1 MIPYDQM
8 DPSAVEALKRYLITE
23 LRQVIGERAP
33 IEAIWKRWLRAYKA
47 EPEQRVKNF
56 PFRGSANLVIP
67 VIASDVETIWSRLMG
82 LLFGPENLWS
92 TKPLRPDMVDFAPRL
107 QEFLAWAQRH
117 DIPNLEGEIA
127 DWLLDICKLGTGV
140 LKTRYNR
147 QQQEVYEWRETGA
160 GPGQGI
166 YEAERLI
173 WLHDHPEVKRVAVN
187 DFYLNSSANSIKDAR
202 WSAERITLTW
212 AQLVQ
217 RVQSGLYSGA
227 GLQSQ
232 FGSYSDSFNALG
244 PTGPL
249 EPLRSWWAR
258 SRGSQLEQFRQR
270 MDHVVPGYGD
280 LFEVFEFWLN
290 YDIRNNTRPRAL
302 VCTIHL
308 ESESYLRLD
317 WNPFFN
323 QEKPY
328 DDGRYLR
335 QEGRFWGIGLCEM
348 LYGTQEE
355 VSTMNNQRIDNA
367 TVVNV
372 SMFTAL
378 KTSNIMQDEP
388 LWPGRIL
395 EVQSHED
402 LKALPM
408 GQKYDSTVPAEEMVI
423 NYARNRTGVNDYIS
437 GNNDPS
443 IGYAALGT
451 NIAQQTQAAK
461 RFDQVLRECRT
472 CLSSVGQKVVE
483 LYQQFS
489 QGQKTFFAMG
499 PQDGKIVQQIL
510 RMPTDLIRMGVAIDV
525 TATSAAFSKDADIRT
540 NMLVMQMMMQ
550 VNQQI
555 LQGTMML
562 VNPQTPPPIKMLLMQ
577 MMQGTLILARRN
589 VDDYGI
595 QDANRIVPD
604 LNQAFYGQPTGAIT
618 PFQQFGADPS
628 AQLGGP
634 PVGSGLA
641 GPQGLPLG
649 AGASGG
655 TPLLGPGSNTAGG
668 DTGGLPF
675 AG

>member
-8 DPSAVEALKRYLITE
+8 DPRAVEALKRYLITE
-23 LRQVIGERAP
+23 LRQVIGERGP
-33 IEAIWKRWLRAYKA
+33 IEAIWKRWLKAYKA
-47 EPEQRVKNF
+47 EPAQLVKTF

-82 LLFGPENLWS
+82 LIFSPENLWS

-117 DIPNLEGEIA
+117 DIQNLESEIA
-127 DWLLDICKLGTGV
+127 DWLLDVCKLGTGV
-140 LKTRYNR
+140 LKTRYQR
-147 QQQEVYEWRETGA
+147 QQQEVYEWRETG
-160 GPGQGI
+160 PGQV

-173 WLHDHPEVKRVAVN
+173 WIHDQPSVQRVALN
-187 DFYLNSSANSIKDAR
+187 DFYLNSSANSIKGAR

-227 GLQSQ
+227 GLASQ
-232 FGSYSDSFNALG
+232 FGGYSDTFNQSGFL
-244 PTGPL
+244 GPL
-249 EPLRSWWAR
+249 EPMRSWWAR
-258 SRGSQLEQFRQR
+258 SRGSNVEQFRQR

-280 LFEVFEFWLN
+280 LFEVFEFWLD

-335 QEGRFWGIGLCEM
+335 QEGRFFGIGLCEM

-372 SMFTAL
+372 SMFTSL
-378 KTSNIMQDEP
+378 KTSGILQDEP

-395 EVQSHED
+395 EVQSHD
-402 LKALPM
+402 DIQALPM
-408 GQKYDSTVPAEEMVI
+408 GQKYDSTVQAEEMVI
-423 NYARNRTGVNDYIS
+423 GYARNRTGVNDYIT

-443 IGYAALGT
+443 IGYAPLGT
-451 NIAQQTQAAK
+451 TIAQSTQSAK
-461 RFDQVLRECRT
+461 RFDQVLREVRL
-472 CLSSVGQKVVE
+472 CLSSVGTKVVE

-489 QGQKTFFAMG
+489 QGQKTYMAMG
-499 PQDGKIVQQIL
+499 QADGAIVQAIL
-510 RMPTDLIRMGVAIDV
+510 QMPTDLIRMGVAIDV
-525 TATSAAFSKDADIRT
+525 TATSAAFSKDADIRNNT
-540 NMLVMQMMMQ
+540 LIMQMMMQ
-550 VNQQI
+550 TNQQL
-555 LQGTMML
+555 LQGMMMI
-562 VNPQTPPPIKMLLMQ
+562 VNPQMPPQMKDLVMQ
-577 MMQGTLILARRN
+577 MMQGTLIMARRI

-595 QDANRIVPD
+595 QDANRIIPD
-604 LNQAFYGQPTGAIT
+604 LNQALYGQPTQPVS

-634 PVGSGLA
+634 PVGSGLTD
-641 GPQGLPLG
+641 PSGLPLSSG
-649 AGASGG
+649 AFGG
-655 TPLLGPGSNTAGG
+655 LAGLLSPGGTAGG
-668 DTGGLPF
+668 GARGLSF

>member
-1 MIPYDQM
+1 M
-8 DPSAVEALKRYLITE
+8 
-23 LRQVIGERAP
+23 
-33 IEAIWKRWLRAYKA
+33 
-47 EPEQRVKNF
+47 
-56 PFRGSANLVIP
+56 
-67 VIASDVETIWSRLMG
+67 
-82 LLFGPENLWS
+82 
-92 TKPLRPDMVDFAPRL
+92 
-107 QEFLAWAQRH
+107 
-117 DIPNLEGEIA
+117 
-127 DWLLDICKLGTGV
+127 
-140 LKTRYNR
+140 
-147 QQQEVYEWRETGA
+147 
-160 GPGQGI
+160 
-166 YEAERLI
+166 
-173 WLHDHPEVKRVAVN
+173 
-187 DFYLNSSANSIKDAR
+187 
-202 WSAERITLTW
+202 TLTW

-217 RVQSGLYSGA
+217 RVQSGLYTGT

-232 FGSYSDSFNALG
+232 FGSYSDSFNASG
-244 PTGPL
+244 PLGPL

-258 SRGSQLEQFRQR
+258 SKGSNVEQFRQKL
-270 MDHVVPGYGD
+270 DHVVPGYGD
-280 LFEVFEFWLN
+280 LFEIFEFWLD
-290 YDIRNNTRPRAL
+290 YDIRNNGRSRAL

-308 ESESYLRLD
+308 ASESYLRID

-378 KTSNIMQDEP
+378 KTSGIMQDEP

-395 EVQSHED
+395 EVTSHD
-402 LKALPM
+402 DISALPM
-408 GQKYDSTVPAEEMVI
+408 GQKYDSTVQAEEMVVG
-423 NYARNRTGVNDYIS
+423 YARGRTGVNDYIS

-451 NIAQQTQAAK
+451 NIAQQASSAK
-461 RFDQVLRECRT
+461 RFDQVLREIRL
-472 CLSSVGQKVVE
+472 CLSSVGTKVVE

-489 QGQKTFFAMG
+489 QGQKTFVSMG
-499 PQDGKIVQQIL
+499 PADGAIVQQIL

-525 TATSAAFSKDADIRT
+525 TATSAAFSKDADIRN
-540 NMLVMQMMMQ
+540 NMLIMQMMMQ

-555 LQGTMML
+555 LQGMMMV
-562 VNPQTPPPIKMLLMQ
+562 VNPQTPPVLKVLLMQ
-577 MMQGTLILARRN
+577 MMNGTLILARRN
-589 VDDYGI
+589 VDDYGV

-604 LNQAFYGQPTGAIT
+604 LNQALYGQPTPGIT
-618 PFQQFGADPS
+618 PFEQFGADPS

-634 PVGSGLA
+634 PVGTGLA

-649 AGASGG
+649 MGQSPDNAGLMSGGSTASGG
-655 TPLLGPGSNTAGG
+655 T
-668 DTGGLPF
+668 GGLPL